1 MVKCPKCQFENRE
14 GAKFCKECGAKL
26 ELACPKCDAFITPDS
41 KFCDEC
47 GYDLSKP
54 AIAPPVHY
62 SEPQSYT
69 PRFLA
74 DKILTTRSSIEGERK
89 LVTVLFAD
97 VANYTSISE
106 KIDPEEVH
114 QMMDGCFKILM
125 DEIHRYEG
133 TINQFTGDGVMA
145 LFGAPLAHEDHAQ
158 RACTAAL
165 SIQKAMGGYCEKIKQ
180 KTGAEFRMRIGLN
193 SGPVIVGSIGDDL
206 RMDYTAVGD
215 TTNLAAR
222 IQQNANPGEVWV
234 SQETQNI
241 IRDYFQNRPVGE
253 IQLKGKSRPQ
263 PTYCVIA
270 ERPGVRTRFEA
281 VLMRGVTQ
289 FVGRGPEMQALQA
302 AFKKAKNGDA
312 QIVDVVGEA
321 GVGKSRLVYEFRET
335 LGNAARFLSGICIHY
350 GRNISFLPV
359 IDVVKLAFGIAEGMT
374 EEDISRHIEE
384 KATDGLA
391 SMIPFY
397 RNLLS
402 LRVDDPILDL
412 LDSEGRKF
420 GTFEAVKELLF
431 KISEKKPLVLFLDDV
446 HWMDKISEEL
456 FTYFSRSFVKSQI
469 LMIATYRPEGAP
481 TWAQGAHYQR
491 LGLETLSSNSSI
503 RLMRNILGGVA
514 LEPGLEKKLIERA
527 SGNPFFVEETI
538 RELLDRGELVK
549 KGDTYISVQPINK
562 LEIPRTIQG
571 VLAARMDRLS
581 EDLKKTIQVASVIGR
596 DFAFRLLK
604 NTMALGDELRAHL
617 TNLVGLEILYEKVLY
632 PELEYIFKHALTQEV
647 AYESLLKQ
655 RRKELHGRIAQ
666 AIEEIYAH
674 QLEVHYELLAYH
686 YERSG
691 NQKKATDYL
700 ILAGE
705 KSNQHSA
712 AQTACDFFEKALVV
726 AETHNIALDPEAQIR
741 IHTGLTNAY
750 IDIGAIGKSVGACG
764 KAIDLSRQ
772 HGFIDYEK
780 ENLFAYS
787 FLMHMWPV
795 KAEAESILK
804 EGIARAQEMGDMAL
818 ESTILSS
825 MGTRMILDGRPRK
838 AKQIHI
844 EAERMAAESG
854 NPEVIAYAC
863 AHRSV
868 TERWFGRPQKT
879 IELTEGIAE
888 IAREMF
894 NMTGMSYVV
903 FTRGTA
909 LAETGRIEEGI
920 AILKNAIDVCEKF
933 GVSIRLACLYN
944 CLGYCYGEIH
954 NIARAAAL
962 NKRGEEIARS
972 LLIKY
977 PIGRHQYA
985 EMLAQS
991 YINVMEN
998 NFDQGNLD
1006 EAWNGIQSFRVE
1018 AKGEDFNYFRHQ
1030 WESRMNY
1037 LTAQILLI
1045 RNDTVQADTIIQ
1057 ENLKLAK
1064 DKLMKKRQGCFL
1076 RLAGE
1081 LLLKQNEF
1089 ENALN
1094 YLRESIHILEE
1105 VGNPR
1110 QLWQAYASLASAFHN
1125 AGRSSEARDNWGLA
1139 AQLINDAANRLS
1151 DNELKSGFLN
1161 ADPIKKVFSN
1171 RGA

>member
-1 MVKCPKCQFENRE
+1 MIKCPKCQFENRE

-54 AIAPPVHY
+54 TIAPPVRY

-114 QMMDGCFKILM
+114 QMMDGCFKILI

-165 SIQKAMGGYCEKIKQ
+165 SIQKAMGGYCEKIK
-180 KTGAEFRMRIGLN
+180 KKSGIEFSMRIGLN

-222 IQQNANPGEVWV
+222 IQQNANPAEVWV
-234 SQETQNI
+234 SQETRNI
-241 IRDYFQNRPVGE
+241 IRDYFQDKPVGE
-253 IQLKGKSRPQ
+253 IQLKGKSQPQ
-263 PTYCVIA
+263 PIYCLIA

-281 VLMRGVTQ
+281 VLIRGVTE
-289 FVGRGPEMQALQA
+289 FVGRGPEMEALQA
-302 AFKKAKNGDA
+302 AFKKAKKGDA

-335 LGNAARFLSGICIHY
+335 LGNAARVLSGICIHY

-359 IDVVKLAFGIAEGMT
+359 IDVVKGAFGITEGMT
-374 EEDISRHIEE
+374 EEDVSRHIEE
-384 KATDGLA
+384 KATDSLA

-402 LRVDDPILDL
+402 LRVDDSILDL

-420 GTFEAVKELLF
+420 GTFEAVKDLLF
-431 KISEKKPLVLFLDDV
+431 KISENKPLVLFLDDI

-456 FTYFSRSFVKSQI
+456 FTYFSRSFVKSPI
-469 LMIATYRPEGAP
+469 LMIANYRPEGAP

-514 LEPGLEKKLIERA
+514 LNPNLEKKLIERA

-549 KGDTYISVQPINK
+549 KGDTFTSVQPIDK

-604 NTMALGDELRAHL
+604 NTMELGDELRVHM

-655 RRKELHGRIAQ
+655 RRTELHGRIAQ

-691 NQKKATDYL
+691 NEIKAIDYL

-726 AETHNIALDPEAQIR
+726 AETNNIALDTEAQIR
-741 IHTGLTNAY
+741 THTGLTNAY
-750 IDIGAIGKSVGACG
+750 LEIGAFGKSKEAFR
-764 KAIDLSRQ
+764 KAIDLSRR

-780 ENLFAYS
+780 ENLFGYC
-787 FLMHMWPV
+787 FLMQIWPV
-795 KAEAESILK
+795 KAEAESALK
-804 EGIARAQEMGDMAL
+804 EGIARAQEMGDKAL
-818 ESTILSS
+818 ESSIQSS
-825 MGTRMILDGRPRK
+825 MGNHMILYGQPRK
-838 AKQIHI
+838 AYQILV
-844 EAERMAAESG
+844 EAESMAADTG
-854 NPEVIAYAC
+854 DPKVIAYARGI
-863 AHRSV
+863 RSG
-868 TERWFGRPQKT
+868 TERWIGRPQKT

-888 IAREMF
+888 ISREMF
-894 NMTGMSYVV
+894 NMTGLS
-903 FTRGTA
+903 FAIFIRGIA

-920 AILKNAIDVCEKF
+920 ALLKDGIDVCEKF
-933 GVSIRLACLYN
+933 GVAMRLASLYN
-944 CLGYCYGEIH
+944 SLGYCYGEIH
-954 NIARAAAL
+954 NIERAAA
-962 NKRGEEIARS
+962 
-972 LLIKY
+972 
-977 PIGRHQYA
+977 
-985 EMLAQS
+985 
-991 YINVMEN
+991 
-998 NFDQGNLD
+998 
-1006 EAWNGIQSFRVE
+1006 
-1018 AKGEDFNYFRHQ
+1018 
-1030 WESRMNY
+1030 
-1037 LTAQILLI
+1037 
-1045 RNDTVQADTIIQ
+1045 
-1057 ENLKLAK
+1057 
-1064 DKLMKKRQGCFL
+1064 
-1076 RLAGE
+1076 
-1081 LLLKQNEF
+1081 
-1089 ENALN
+1089 
-1094 YLRESIHILEE
+1094 
-1105 VGNPR
+1105 
-1110 QLWQAYASLASAFHN
+1110 
-1125 AGRSSEARDNWGLA
+1125 
-1139 AQLINDAANRLS
+1139 
-1151 DNELKSGFLN
+1151 
-1161 ADPIKKVFSN
+1161 
-1171 RGA
+1171 

>member
-1 MVKCPKCQFENRE
+1 MRCPKCQFENRE

-47 GYDLSKP
+47 GTDLSKP
-54 AIAPPVHY
+54 TIAPPVHY

-97 VANYTSISE
+97 VADYTSISE
-106 KIDPEEVH
+106 RIDPEEVH

-133 TINQFTGDGVMA
+133 TINQFTGDGVMG

-158 RACTAAL
+158 RACTAAI
-165 SIQKAMGGYCEKIKQ
+165 SIQKAMDAYGEKIKK
-180 KTGAEFRMRIGLN
+180 KTGTEFRMRIGLN

-222 IQQNANPGEVWV
+222 IQQKANPGEVWV
-234 SQETQNI
+234 SQETRNI
-241 IRDYFQNRPVGE
+241 IRDYFQDRPVGE

-263 PTYCVIA
+263 PTFCVIA
-270 ERPGVRTRFEA
+270 KRPGVRTRFEA
-281 VLMRGVTQ
+281 VLMRGVTE
-289 FVGRGPEMQALQA
+289 FVGRGPEMQTLQA
-302 AFKKAKNGDA
+302 AFKKAKKGDA

-321 GVGKSRLVYEFRET
+321 GVGKSRLVYEFREI
-335 LGNAARFLSGICIHY
+335 LGNDATFLSGICIHY

-359 IDVVKLAFGIAEGMT
+359 IDVVKGAFGIAEGMT
-374 EEDISRHIEE
+374 EEDVSRRIEE

-391 SMIPFY
+391 SMVPFY

-402 LRVDDPILDL
+402 LRVDDSILGL

-420 GTFEAVKELLF
+420 GTFEAVKDLLF

-456 FTYFSRSFVKSQI
+456 FTYFSRSFVKSPI

-481 TWAQGAHYQR
+481 IWAQGAHYQR
-491 LGLETLSSNSSI
+491 LGLETLSSDSSI
-503 RLMRNILGGVA
+503 RLMRNVLGGVA

-538 RELLDRGELVK
+538 RELLDRRELVK
-549 KGDTYISVQPINK
+549 KGDAYTSVQPINK
-562 LEIPRTIQG
+562 LKIPSTIQG

-655 RRKELHGRIAQ
+655 RRKELHGRIAR
-666 AIEEIYAH
+666 AIEEIYAD
-674 QLEVHYELLAYH
+674 QVEVHYELLAYH

-691 NQKKATDYL
+691 NQKKAIDYL

-712 AQTACDFFEKALVV
+712 AQTACDFLEKALMV
-726 AETHNIALDPEAQIR
+726 AETNNIALDAEAQIR
-741 IHTGLTNAY
+741 IHTGLTDGY
-750 IDIGAIGKSVGACG
+750 MEIGAVGKSVEACG

-772 HGFIDYEK
+772 HGFTEYEK
-780 ENLFAYS
+780 QGLFANS
-787 FLMHMWPV
+787 FLMLQWPV
-795 KAEAESILK
+795 KAQAERILK
-804 EGIARAQEMGDMAL
+804 EGISRAQEMGDKAL
-818 ESTILSS
+818 ESSILSS
-825 MGTRMILDGRPRK
+825 MSSRMILEGRPRK

-844 EAERMAAESG
+844 EAEKMAAEAG
-854 NPEVIAYAC
+854 DLEVITYAR
-863 AHRSV
+863 AIRSAS
-868 TERWFGRPQKT
+868 ERWFGRPQKT
-879 IELTEGIAE
+879 IELSEGIAE
-888 IAREMF
+888 ISREMF
-894 NMTGMSYVV
+894 NMTAMSYAI
-903 FTRGTA
+903 FIRGIA

-920 AILKNAIDVCEKF
+920 AILKDGIDVCEKF

-944 CLGYCYGEIH
+944 CLGYCYGEVH
-954 NIARAAAL
+954 NIERAAAL
-962 NKRGEEIARS
+962 NKKGEEIARS

-977 PIGRHQYA
+977 PMGRHQYA

-991 YINVMEN
+991 RINLMEN
-998 NFDQGNLD
+998 YFDQGNLG
-1006 EAWNGIQSFRVE
+1006 EAWNGIQALKVE
-1018 AKGEDFNYFRHQ
+1018 AKSEDFNWFRHQ

-1037 LTAQILLI
+1037 LAAQILLI
-1045 RNDTVQADTIIQ
+1045 RNDTAQADTIIQ

-1064 DKLMKKRQGCFL
+1064 NKLLKKRQGCFL

-1089 ENALN
+1089 ENAHN
-1094 YLRESIHILEE
+1094 YLRKSIHLLEE

-1125 AGRSSEARDNWGLA
+1125 AGRSSEARENWSLA
-1139 AQLINDAANRLS
+1139 AHLVNNTANRLS

-1161 ADPIKKVFSN
+1161 ADPIKSILSN
-1171 RGA
+1171 WGA